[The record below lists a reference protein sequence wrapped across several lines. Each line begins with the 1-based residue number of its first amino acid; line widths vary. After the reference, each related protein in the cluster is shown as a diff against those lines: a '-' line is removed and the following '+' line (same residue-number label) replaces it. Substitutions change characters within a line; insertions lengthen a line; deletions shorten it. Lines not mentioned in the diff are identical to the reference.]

1 MNQGQAGK
9 GQGIFLRSVLAIT
22 MAART
27 IRSGVVFKA
36 SKQVM
41 VGLGEGGG
49 WEVDGGWG
57 WGQKDGGR
65 GDNRILQFVRYF
77 FN

>member
-1 MNQGQAGK
+1 MKQGHTGK
-9 GQGIFLRSVLAIT
+9 GKGIFLRSELAIT

-27 IRSGVVFKA
+27 VRSRVEFKA

-57 WGQKDGGR
+57 WGQKDGGKE
-65 GDNRILQFVRYF
+65 GIIIFCSL
-77 FN
+77 

>member
-1 MNQGQAGK
+1 MK
-9 GQGIFLRSVLAIT
+9 DFFLRSVLAIT

-27 IRSGVVFKA
+27 VRSRVEFKA

-57 WGQKDGGR
+57 WGQKDGGKE
-65 GDNRILQFVRYF
+65 GIIIFCSL
-77 FN
+77 

>member
-1 MNQGQAGK
+1 
-9 GQGIFLRSVLAIT
+9 
-22 MAART
+22 MAAR
-27 IRSGVVFKA
+27 IVRSGLVFKA

-41 VGLGEGGG
+41 IGLGEGGG

-65 GDNRILQFVRYF
+65 GDNSILQFVRYL

>member
-1 MNQGQAGK
+1 
-9 GQGIFLRSVLAIT
+9 

-27 IRSGVVFKA
+27 VRSRVEFKA

-57 WGQKDGGR
+57 WGQKDGGKE
-65 GDNRILQFVRYF
+65 GIIIFCSL
-77 FN
+77 